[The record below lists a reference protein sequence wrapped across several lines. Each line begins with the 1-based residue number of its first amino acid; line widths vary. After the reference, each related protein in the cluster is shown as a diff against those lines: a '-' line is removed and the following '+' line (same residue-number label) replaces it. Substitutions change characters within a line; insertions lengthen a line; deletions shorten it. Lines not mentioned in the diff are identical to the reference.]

1 MAAGHKGVAA
11 GGGALRRLAASLE
24 RQLAEDQLREG
35 EDWFLVSSAWWARVL
50 GRDVGD
56 DSADKTDD
64 DSEDSDD
71 AAPRGNDELR
81 VQNAA
86 LLDAELSSCAR
97 EVAVLKPMLVEG
109 KDYRLVSQRVWNQL
123 SDQFGFDWEI
133 ARPVVARGPAKTR
146 VVEVN
151 PVAFEVLGWRTG
163 LEAPVELLDDEQKPL
178 VLTAS
183 EKCSLSELKMKIWRA
198 AADTPA
204 LRNMF
209 SDVSEEDIGKAVQV
223 CYRMDEDSPWTPL
236 RDAVVAES
244 RANGFSSPRR
254 PDILVESTSVGE
266 LQLEQRDYKPGRE
279 KLHHLLV
286 EGRFAAEPGREML
299 DWRHGKF
306 YSEVQAEAWR
316 FTLEKNQLIDA
327 LDTDKKW
334 YEARVIDLSDTQ
346 VKVHYRGWTAKWDE
360 WLTRTSARIAP
371 LHTKVPNWRAFK
383 VGDEVLVGK
392 EVDRKNYP
400 EWRIGRVT
408 DLKKSEMHD
417 SLRIELDV
425 DGSKRWVDAQNELL
439 CPVGTH
445 KALNVSTTVTSPVS
459 SFSPASSYNQFARD
473 YGSEAGKGR
482 PTFEGVVGLR
492 NLGNTCFMNSMLQCL
507 INTAP
512 LRDYFLEKD
521 PETGS
526 PFFTKEINRHNP
538 LGMKGIMAVE
548 FASLLRKIWSGEFTA
563 VAPTS
568 LKSVIGQYAPQFA
581 GYQQQDSQELMNFL
595 LDGLHE
601 DLNRVKTKPYTK
613 PVERNGRE
621 DPEVAQ
627 EEWQQFVRRNNS
639 IIVDNFMGQL
649 RSHVTCSNPDCGNES
664 ITFDPY
670 MNLSVP
676 IPNKE
681 TVTVQVQLFWANGDI
696 PMKYA
701 LHLPKE
707 DMCTLQDA
715 KEKLSQLSSVPVAW
729 IFFVEVWNHRILK
742 AYSDRMHVDRLR
754 DGVLHAYE
762 LELPLTD
769 YSFSS
774 PTIRPPTAGRR
785 LGTLETE
792 SEPAKQ
798 MHLVELLHQ
807 APVASPVD
815 GRNNSE
821 GYDMLVEEGYGP
833 KQRRVEVELFNT
845 PLLVSID
852 RKWSKARIHKKVWQ
866 IVHRLVAT
874 KDADKDSRTEFGCGQ
889 DQQLPYRL
897 HVTEPN
903 GGTTFISDLPRDDE
917 PVDVPDSSNK
927 PFSFTLEWN
936 RNGYQRGYD
945 EKSAK
950 RIDLHDSMKNLKI
963 SSKAEPITLLNCL
976 TKFTEREQL
985 GEADTWYCPKCKDH
999 VRAFKKFDLFSLPK
1013 VLIFHLKRF
1022 RYAQNSFYMHRDKIS
1037 TLVEFPIEGLDLS
1050 EFVIGPQNGSEPIYD
1065 LFAVSEHM
1073 GGLGGGHYTAV
1084 AKNPVNECWFNF
1096 NDSHTSEASA
1106 EDAVSSRAY
1115 VLFYIR
1121 RDQA

>member
-1 MAAGHKGVAA
+1 MAAELKRVSA
-11 GGGALRRLAASLE
+11 GARRRLAASLE
-24 RQLAEDQLREG
+24 RQLGEDQLLEG
-35 EDWFLVSSAWWARVL
+35 DDWFLVSCAWWTRVL
-50 GRDVGD
+50 GSDAGD
-56 DSADKTDD
+56 ESADRTDD

-71 AAPRGNDELR
+71 AGNVDLR
-81 VQNAA
+81 VQNAT
-86 LLDAELSSCAR
+86 LLDAELSSR
-97 EVAVLKPMLVEG
+97 TRGVAVLKPMLVEG
-109 KDYRLVSQRVWNQL
+109 QDYRLVSQRVWNQL
-123 SDQFGFDWEI
+123 SDSFGFDWEI
-133 ARPVVARGPAKTR
+133 PRPVVTRGPAKTR

-151 PVAFEVLGWRTG
+151 PVAFEVLGWRAG
-163 LEAPVELLDDEQKPL
+163 LEEPARLLDDELKPL

-183 EKCSLSELKMKIWRA
+183 DKCSLRELQLKIWRA
-198 AADTPA
+198 AAVTPA
-204 LRNMF
+204 LRNLF
-209 SDVSEEDIGKAVQV
+209 SDVKEEDVDTALQV
-223 CYRMDEDSPWTPL
+223 CYRVDEDSPWTPL
-236 RDAVVAES
+236 RDAVV
-244 RANGFSSPRR
+244 RVNGFALSSSR
-254 PDILVESTSVGE
+254 PEILVESTVVGE
-266 LQLEQRDYKPGRE
+266 LHLEQRDYKPGKE

-286 EGRFAAEPGREML
+286 EGRFAVEAGSEVA
-299 DWRHGKF
+299 DWRVGKC
-306 YSEVQAEAWR
+306 YSEVQADAWR
-316 FTLEKNQLIDA
+316 FLLEKDQLIDA
-327 LDTDKKW
+327 MDTDKKW
-334 YEARVIDLSDTQ
+334 YESRVIDLNDTH

-360 WLTRTSARIAP
+360 WLNRTSARIAP
-371 LHTKVPNWRAFK
+371 LHTKVQNWRAFQ
-383 VGDEVLVGK
+383 VGDEVLVGT
-392 EVDRKNYP
+392 EVERKTYP

-408 DLKKSEMHD
+408 DLKKAEEGEP
-417 SLRIELDV
+417 LRIEFQV
-425 DGSKRWVDAQNELL
+425 DGSKTWMDAQDELL

-445 KALNVSTTVTSPVS
+445 KALNAPTTVTSPVS
-459 SFSPASSYNQFARD
+459 SLSPASSYNRYSRD
-473 YGSEAGKGR
+473 HSSAAGKGR
-482 PTFEGVVGLR
+482 PAFEGVVGLR

-512 LRDYFLEKD
+512 LRDYFLKRD
-521 PETGS
+521 PETNS
-526 PFFTKEINRHNP
+526 PFFSTEINRDNP
-538 LGMKGIMAVE
+538 LGMKGFMAVE
-548 FASLLRKIWSGEFTA
+548 FATLLRKIWSNEFT
-563 VAPTS
+563 VVTPTS

-627 EEWQQFVRRNNS
+627 EEWHQFLRRNDS

-701 LHLPKE
+701 LQLPK
-707 DMCTLQDA
+707 DDACTLQDA
-715 KEKLSQLSSVPVAW
+715 KETLSRLSSVPVSR

-742 AYSDRMHVDRLR
+742 AYPDRMHVDRLR
-754 DGVLHAYE
+754 DSVLHAYE
-762 LELPLTD
+762 LELPVTD

-774 PTIRPPTAGRR
+774 PTIRPPTGGRR
-785 LGTLETE
+785 LGTLESE
-792 SEPAKQ
+792 SAPAKQ

-815 GRNNSE
+815 GRTNSD
-821 GYDMLVEEGYGP
+821 GYDMLVDEGYGP
-833 KQRRVEVELFNT
+833 KQRKVEVELFNT

-852 RKWSKARIHKKVWQ
+852 RTWTKARIHKKVWQ

-874 KDADKDSRTEFGCGQ
+874 KETGKDSTTDFGCGE

-897 HVTEPN
+897 HVTAPN
-903 GGTTFISDLPRDDE
+903 GGTTFISDLPLDDE
-917 PVDVPDSSNK
+917 PVDVPDSSDK

-950 RIDLHDSMKNLKI
+950 RIELHESMKNLKI
-963 SSKAEPITLLNCL
+963 SPTTEPITLLNCL

-985 GEADTWYCPKCKDH
+985 GEADAWYCPKCKNH

-1073 GGLGGGHYTAV
+1073 GGLGGGHYTAI
-1084 AKNPVNECWFNF
+1084 AKNPVNKRWFNF
-1096 NDSHTSEASA
+1096 NDSHTSETSA

-1121 RDQA
+1121 RDQV

>member
-1 MAAGHKGVAA
+1 MAAGQKA
-11 GGGALRRLAASLE
+11 ALRRLGAALE
-24 RQLAEDQLREG
+24 RQLREDQLCEG
-35 EDWFLVSSAWWARVL
+35 DAWFLVASAWWARVL
-50 GRDVGD
+50 GGD
-56 DSADKTDD
+56 EGADRTDD
-64 DSEDSDD
+64 DSEDSDE
-71 AAPRGNDELR
+71 AAR

-86 LLDAELSSCAR
+86 LLDAQLSSR
-97 EVAVLKPMLVEG
+97 VRGVAVLKPMLVEG
-109 KDYRLVSQRVWNQL
+109 RDYRLVSPRVWQQL
-123 SDQFGFDWEI
+123 AGRFGFDWEI
-133 ARPVVARGPAKTR
+133 ARPVVTRGPARTR

-151 PVAFEVLGWRTG
+151 PVAFEVLGWRSG
-163 LEAPVELLDDEQKPL
+163 LEAPARLLDDEQKPL

-183 EKCSLSELKMKIWRA
+183 EKSSLQELQLQIWRA
-198 AADTPA
+198 AAVSPA
-204 LRNMF
+204 LKDMF
-209 SDVSEEDIGKAVQV
+209 SDVEDVDKALQV
-223 CYRMDEDSPWTPL
+223 CYRADEHAPWTPL
-236 RDAVVAES
+236 RDAVV
-244 RANGFSSPRR
+244 RANGFANSSSR
-254 PDILVESTSVGE
+254 PEVLVESTTVAE
-266 LQLEQRDYKPGRE
+266 LQLEQRDYKPGEE

-286 EGRFAAEPGREML
+286 EGRFAAEEGEEAA
-299 DWRHGKF
+299 DWRHGRF
-306 YSEVQAEAWR
+306 YSEVQADAWR
-316 FTLEKNQLIDA
+316 FTLEMNQLIDA
-327 LDTDKKW
+327 MDTDKKW
-334 YEARVIDLSDTQ
+334 YESRVIDLNDTH

-360 WLTRTSARIAP
+360 WLNRRSARVAP
-371 LHTKVPNWRAFK
+371 LHTKVPNWRAFQ
-383 VGDEVLVGK
+383 VGDDVLVGK

-408 DLKKSEMHD
+408 DLKKSDVDD

-425 DGSKRWVDAQNELL
+425 DGSKRWTDAQDELL

-445 KALNVSTTVTSPVS
+445 KALNVSTTIASPVS
-459 SFSPASSYNQFARD
+459 SFSPASAYNRYARE
-473 YGSEAGKGR
+473 YGSEAGRGR
-482 PTFEGVVGLR
+482 PAFEGVVGLR

-512 LRDYFLEKD
+512 LRDYFLMKD
-521 PETGS
+521 PETNG
-526 PFFTKEINRHNP
+526 PFFTKEINRDNP

-548 FASLLRKIWSGEFTA
+548 FASLLRKIWSSEFT
-563 VAPTS
+563 VVTPTS

-621 DPEVAQ
+621 DPEVAR
-627 EEWQQFVRRNNS
+627 EEWQQFLRRNDS

-681 TVTVQVQLFWANGDI
+681 TITIQVQLFWANGDI

-701 LHLPKE
+701 LQLPK
-707 DMCTLQDA
+707 DDVCTLQDA
-715 KEKLSQLSSVPVAW
+715 KEKLSKLSSIPVSR

-742 AYSDRMHVDRLR
+742 AYPDRMHVDRLR

-762 LELPLTD
+762 LELPVTD

-774 PTIRPPTAGRR
+774 PTIRPPTGGR
-785 LGTLETE
+785 
-792 SEPAKQ
+792 
-798 MHLVELLHQ
+798 
-807 APVASPVD
+807 
-815 GRNNSE
+815 
-821 GYDMLVEEGYGP
+821 
-833 KQRRVEVELFNT
+833 
-845 PLLVSID
+845 
-852 RKWSKARIHKKVWQ
+852 
-866 IVHRLVAT
+866 
-874 KDADKDSRTEFGCGQ
+874 
-889 DQQLPYRL
+889 
-897 HVTEPN
+897 
-903 GGTTFISDLPRDDE
+903 SDLPRDDE
-917 PVDVPDSSNK
+917 VVDVPDSSDK

-945 EKSAK
+945 ETSAK
-950 RIDLHDSMKNLKI
+950 RIELHESMKNLKI
-963 SSKAEPITLLNCL
+963 SSKTEPITLLNCL

-985 GEADTWYCPKCKDH
+985 GEADAWYCPKCKAH

-1084 AKNPVNECWFNF
+1084 AKNPVNERWFNF
-1096 NDSHTSEASA
+1096 NDSHTSETSA